1 MATHHD
7 VATWQ
12 VLHDQVEKLIILHPQ
27 RYFSAG
33 SRLQHLRLAMQVLT
47 LQRAAAGQEEWLLAH
62 RCPVLTACAHML
74 AHTSNCKHAWLA
86 APQQGSSSETSERT

>member
-12 VLHDQVEKLIILHPQ
+12 VLHDQVEKLIILQPQ

-33 SRLQHLRLAMQVLT
+33 CRLQHLRLAMQVLT
-47 LQRAAAGQEEWLLAH
+47 LRRAAAGPRGVATRAQIS
-62 RCPVLTACAHML
+62 RSDSMCAHAGPHKQLQARM
-74 AHTSNCKHAWLA
+74 A
-86 APQQGSSSETSERT
+86 GSSPTGVFLRDE